1 MTEIVSFPW
10 ELKVLLDWDKKD
22 MLMIIE
28 EDKPL
33 REILNSIC
41 EQHDKDPQ
49 EFSVKAMTS
58 VGNVISL
65 PQSLKISD
73 IFNEYGAQT
82 AGYFMIKNG

>member
-58 VGNVISL
+58 EYPPLNQRTPNLPTLQPLMDIQVGRDPNYPV
-65 PQSLKISD
+65 
-73 IFNEYGAQT
+73 
-82 AGYFMIKNG
+82 